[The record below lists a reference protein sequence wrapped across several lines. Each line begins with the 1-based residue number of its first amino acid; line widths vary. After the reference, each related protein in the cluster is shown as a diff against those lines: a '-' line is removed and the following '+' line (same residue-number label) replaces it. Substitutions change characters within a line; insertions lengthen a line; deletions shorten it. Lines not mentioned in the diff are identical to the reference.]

1 MRRIEQLIW
10 KKSKAFLY
18 SQCLSSVYLSL
29 SLWAAPQASG
39 LLRLRGGGARGVTQQ
54 EGQSWEQGTCST
66 GLVDLASD
74 TCDLP
79 AGWPHVPHRA
89 E

>member
-1 MRRIEQLIW
+1 MEEVESLSVFTVPI
-10 KKSKAFLY
+10 F
-18 SQCLSSVYLSL
+18 CLSLPEPLGST
-29 SLWAAPQASG
+29 AGIRAPQAS
-39 LLRLRGGGARGVTQQ
+39 GGGARGVTQQ